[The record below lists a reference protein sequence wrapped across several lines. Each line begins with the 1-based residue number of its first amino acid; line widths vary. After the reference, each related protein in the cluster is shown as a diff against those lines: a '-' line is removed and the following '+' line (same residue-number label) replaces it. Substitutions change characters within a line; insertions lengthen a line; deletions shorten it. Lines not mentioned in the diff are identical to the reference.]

1 MLTWCLTALIA
12 CNLHNTAEYVLG
24 VSIIIWVFKEDTSHE
39 HPSAWLFSAP
49 LLFWW
54 RRHQGTSLPMPSTIQ
69 SNPVQWVQ
77 THRICTLLCYVRYRI
92 DPTAKI
98 NHINEAIA
106 RLIKQP
112 FSHVTSWLI
121 VWLKAGSWWD
131 LTLFRTNQLG
141 PDLSSSPSSTMS
153 PLRIFSSFE
162 APVEPGK
169 YICLELRCFFILV
182 CSNIS
187 DKANSHITNYYY
199 DDSS

>member
-121 VWLKAGSWWD
+121 VWLKAGSWC
-131 LTLFRTNQLG
+131 LVG
-141 PDLSSSPSSTMS
+141 PHPVQDKPTGTWLVFHLLLLHYESSPHLLQFWGSCRT
-153 PLRIFSSFE
+153 R
-162 APVEPGK
+162 
-169 YICLELRCFFILV
+169 
-182 CSNIS
+182 
-187 DKANSHITNYYY
+187 
-199 DDSS
+199 